1 MNPWKN
7 STRWFLEKIQKLS
20 LFKKIAYSYS
30 LLIGIVIVGS
40 AAGLLL
46 GDYYQRKAQSALLIA
61 RTQQDL
67 LVLLEKEVLNIR
79 SHPQQ
84 LMLVFSDS
92 IWFDFERSRFNN
104 RLTTS
109 MQTLNS
115 LKDFSQQYPNN
126 LAESYQ
132 EFFALLQG
140 YNQALDAYDQWVK
153 NFWKKVQ
160 PGNVSSA
167 KVSQAQQQLLA
178 EMRTDQALAIE
189 LKFERLNNRL
199 ESVME
204 AAQNQQLQASI
215 KFNDIENWR
224 LQIIGLGMLGSALLA
239 IGLAWLTSRAITE
252 PIETTTQIAQRV
264 TQESRFDLQ
273 ATIHTQDEI
282 GILAHSLNQ
291 LITWVGNHTEALNQ
305 KNQELSDALS
315 QVKTMQKQLVVQEK
329 LASLGGLT
337 AGIAHEIRNPLNF
350 VNNFAELSEELI
362 QEILEEI
369 DRADHNLNA
378 DSRENFEDLLCLL
391 QQNVTKIHQHG
402 QRAENIVGN
411 MLLHS
416 RGGSGQWESISINQ
430 LLEESVNLSYHGM
443 RAKDTSFNVTIEKD
457 YDQSMPNV
465 EIVRQDI
472 SRVFL
477 NLVNNACY
485 AAHQKKQASNS
496 DFSPTITLQTQDQES
511 FVEIVIADN
520 GTGIPPDLI
529 EKIFNPFFTTKPP
542 GEGTGLGLS
551 LSYDIVVQRHSG
563 NLQVESEPGM
573 FTKFVITLPKT
584 RSFS

>member
-1 MNPWKN
+1 M
-7 STRWFLEKIQKLS
+7 EKIQKLS
-20 LFKKIAYSYS
+20 LFRKIAYSYS

-115 LKDFSQQYPNN
+115 LKDFSRQYPNN

-140 YNQALDAYDQWVK
+140 YNQALDAYDRWVK

-362 QEILEEI
+362 QEILGEI

-378 DSRENFEDLLCLL
+378 DSRENFEDLLFLL

>member
-115 LKDFSQQYPNN
+115 LKDFSQQYPSN
-126 LAESYQ
+126 LADSYQ
-132 EFFALLQG
+132 EFVTLLQG

-189 LKFERLNNRL
+189 LQFERLNNRL

-378 DSRENFEDLLCLL
+378 DSRENFEDLLFLL